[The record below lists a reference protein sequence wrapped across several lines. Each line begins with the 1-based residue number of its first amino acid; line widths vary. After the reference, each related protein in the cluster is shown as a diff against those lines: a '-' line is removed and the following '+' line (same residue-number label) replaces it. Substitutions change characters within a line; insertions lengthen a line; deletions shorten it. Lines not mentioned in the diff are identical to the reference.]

1 MKNIK
6 KIITPTTIFCVT
18 KNNTVMRYIDD
29 INNIRPIYITFCE
42 YVESKSNTEKNAL
55 IRRFLLLKSLQDN
68 NVYTNRSTFKAQ
80 LRDADSRVL
89 FRNFMQSYISLNPH
103 LRVYED
109 QLINIKFDSVLFS
122 QELEELHN
130 NISCLK

>member
-1 MKNIK
+1 
-6 KIITPTTIFCVT
+6 
-18 KNNTVMRYIDD
+18 MRYIDD

-42 YVESKSNTEKNAL
+42 YVESKTNTEKHAL

-68 NVYTNRSTFKAQ
+68 NVYTNRTTFKEQ
-80 LRDADSRVL
+80 LRDADSRLL
-89 FRNFMQSYISLNPH
+89 FRNFMKSYISLNTH
-103 LRVYED
+103 LRVYEH
-109 QLINIKFDSVLFS
+109 QLINIEFDSLLFI